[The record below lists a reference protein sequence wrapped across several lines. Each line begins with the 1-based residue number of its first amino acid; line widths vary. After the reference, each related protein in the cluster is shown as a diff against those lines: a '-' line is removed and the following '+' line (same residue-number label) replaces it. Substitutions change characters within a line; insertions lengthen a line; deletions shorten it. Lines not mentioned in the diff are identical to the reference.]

1 MVDSDNY
8 NLLEPNNIAKVKDI
22 SENGHHI
29 GLHFNFSN
37 HKIFNDSDLIKCLD
51 TSFNIF
57 QSVLEPESFTP
68 KVFSFHNTSKDALL
82 YNKVLYN
89 SYWNAYSQSLLEK
102 CKYVSD
108 SNGLWHYDDIET
120 VIKQNHK
127 NLYFLSHPEWWVS
140 KANEPADK
148 ILTFFYENLENQWIS
163 YCNVLDR
170 TERPNVSS
178 DKKANTLLNE
188 DFSRDNCLAALK
200 F

>member
-89 SYWNAYSQSLLEK
+89 SYWNAYSQSLLE
-102 CKYVSD
+102 
-108 SNGLWHYDDIET
+108 N
-120 VIKQNHK
+120 
-127 NLYFLSHPEWWVS
+127 
-140 KANEPADK
+140 ANMY
-148 ILTFFYENLENQWIS
+148 LTRMVYGIMM
-163 YCNVLDR
+163 
-170 TERPNVSS
+170 T
-178 DKKANTLLNE
+178 
-188 DFSRDNCLAALK
+188 
-200 F
+200 